1 MRGKISKIANWLS
14 GAMQYIYGAVMLAI
28 VGVCLFCYGA
38 DYACRRKEW
47 TYPTWVYMLLGVG
60 AIALLYVCVCLAA
73 PVLRHIRHRRM
84 VMLMISVVLFVG
96 ILYLA
101 FHYYFE
107 TGWDVSAV
115 MGTAIA
121 IATGN
126 EEGLGHFYMSLCPNN
141 ILISFLFSIVIR
153 IGSLLGISNAYI
165 CPIVM
170 QCFLFALAG
179 YLLWDV
185 GDTLYGGRVSAL
197 IWIVYVGMVA
207 VSPWV
212 TVPYSD
218 STGLIFPI
226 GILWLFVKALKGGR
240 LQNLTVALIAFFWYI
255 GYRIKPQTAIVGIAV
270 MLWVLLKWMADGSRK
285 GTDRKQYLSK
295 AVSAAVGLAAAALV
309 AGCCVRAT
317 DLQVDEERGVN
328 LSYYLMTGLN
338 ESSNGVINLE
348 DYNFSL
354 GIEGREERSA
364 AEWEMIGTRLQD
376 YGVSGLLELLKKKT
390 LTNYMDGS
398 FAWWMEGNF
407 LTQQRFEGQPLRGK
421 LEDYYYAT
429 GSKFTLFMN
438 QAQIQWMGVLF
449 LAFLAAFCKKQ
460 GDAGWVV
467 LCSLVGIAL
476 FEWLFEARAR
486 YLFIFVPLYILAA
499 CGTIATVSEAIS
511 RKILSGKEK
520 E

>member
-1 MRGKISKIANWLS
+1 MCGKLSKTANWLS
-14 GAMQYIYGAVMLAI
+14 GAVKYIYGAVMLAI

-38 DYACRRKEW
+38 DYARRRKEW
-47 TYPTWVYMLLGVG
+47 MYPTWVYMLLGVG

-73 PVLRHIRHRRM
+73 PVLRRIRHRKA
-84 VMLMISVVLFVG
+84 VMLMISAVLFAG

-101 FHYYFE
+101 FHYYFV

-126 EEGLGHFYMSLCPNN
+126 EEGLGHFYMSLYPNN
-141 ILISFLFSIVIR
+141 ILISYLFSVAIR
-153 IGSLLGISNAYI
+153 IGNLLGISNAYV

-185 GDTLYGGRVSAL
+185 GNTLYGGRASAL
-197 IWIVYVGMVA
+197 IWIMYVGMVA
-207 VSPWV
+207 ASPWV

-226 GILWLFVKALKGGR
+226 GTLWLFVKALKGGR

-255 GYRIKPQTAIVGIAV
+255 GYRIKPQTTIVGIAV

-285 GTDRKQYLSK
+285 EADRKQYLTR
-295 AVSAAVGLAAAALV
+295 AVSAVIGLASSVLV

-317 DLQVDEERGVN
+317 GLQVDEERGVN

-348 DYNFSL
+348 DYYFSL

-364 AEWEMIGTRLQD
+364 AEWEVIGSRLKD
-376 YGVSGLLELLKKKT
+376 YGVTGLLELMKKKT

-398 FAWWMEGNF
+398 FAWWMEGDF
-407 LTQQRFEGQPLRGK
+407 LTQLRFEGQPLRGR

-429 GSKFTLFMN
+429 GSKFSLFMN

-449 LAFLAAFCKKQ
+449 LAFLAAFRKKQ

-486 YLFIFVPLYILAA
+486 YLFIYVPLYILEA
-499 CGTIATVSEAIS
+499 CGTIATVMEAIR
-511 RKILSGKEK
+511 RKKLPGKE
-520 E
+520 